1 LLDQDIGRNTRLMER
16 KNDVSSRERGVRK
29 PKVHERP
36 AGRLGG
42 GYPHIETEQRSLNP
56 GDLAKPRILIVE
68 DGMIMAEDMRR
79 RCEALGYRVAA
90 IVATGEEALDIAE
103 VVQPDLVLMDV
114 RLSGS
119 IDGVEAARRMREEL
133 ELPVVYVTAYS
144 DDATLERA
152 KRTGPFGYLL
162 KPVGAR
168 ELHTTIEMA
177 LYRHAAEQE
186 LRESHALSRAL
197 LEASPDAVALTDIQG
212 TVVSCNEL
220 YAALIG
226 SGSQSEAIGTAF
238 TDALSTQDIRR
249 WTKNL
254 PRTLHAG
261 YQEAE
266 EYTFVREGRKS
277 TRHRTAVGVMKERKG
292 NPRYLL
298 ITVRRTG
305 GAGRHAPSQAGGRR
319 EQTALLKQVHQ
330 RIDRNLSLVSS
341 VLHIHSRRVHEP
353 ATRHVLRGCWSR
365 MEALSLAQRLLSN
378 TEHPGFLDLRKFTE
392 TLGTNLFE
400 SYAVSPDCINLT
412 LHIEGIHLAADKA
425 LPSCLIVHELIANSL
440 EHAFT
445 GRATGA
451 VTVSAHRNNGS
462 SVSISVSDNGVGMP
476 SIKKLE
482 SNGNIGFE
490 LARMLTEQ
498 LHGTLERVDG
508 DGLSVTLTFPV

>member
-1 LLDQDIGRNTRLMER
+1 MEQKKDGRSRDQ
-16 KNDVSSRERGVRK
+16 GVWK
-29 PKVHERP
+29 AKVHERP

-42 GYPHIETEQRSLNP
+42 GYPHIETQQRTLNP
-56 GDLAKPRILIVE
+56 GDLAKPRLLIVE

-186 LRESHALSRAL
+186 LRESQALSCAL

-212 TVVSCNEL
+212 TVISCNERFAGL
-220 YAALIG
+220 VG
-226 SGSQSEAIGTAF
+226 CEGHSETVGTSI

-266 EYTFVREGRKS
+266 EYTFAREGRKPI
-277 TRHRTAVGVMKERKG
+277 RHRVAVGVMKERKG

-298 ITVRRTG
+298 VTVRTTG
-305 GAGRHAPSQAGGRR
+305 GARRRTPAQNGARR
-319 EQTALLKQVHQ
+319 EQSALLKQVHQ

-341 VLHIHSRRVHEP
+341 LLHIHSRRVHEP
-353 ATRHVLRGCWSR
+353 TTRHVLRGCWSR

-378 TEHPGFLDLRKFTE
+378 AEHPGFLVLRNYVE
-392 TLGTNLFE
+392 TLGRMLFE
-400 SYAVSPDCINLT
+400 YYAVSPDGIDLT
-412 LHIEGIHLAADKA
+412 LHIEGIHLSADKA

-440 EHAFT
+440 QHAFT

-476 SIKKLE
+476 SARKLE

-498 LHGTLERVDG
+498 LHGTLKRNDG
-508 DGLSVTLTFPV
+508 NGLSFTLTFPV

>member
-1 LLDQDIGRNTRLMER
+1 MEQ
-16 KNDVSSRERGVRK
+16 
-29 PKVHERP
+29 VHERI
-36 AGRLGG
+36 AGRLRG
-42 GYPHIETEQRSLNP
+42 GYPHIETEKRSLEP
-56 GDLAKPRILIVE
+56 GELTKPRILIVE
-68 DGMIMAEDMRR
+68 DGMIMAEEMRR

-114 RLSGS
+114 RLGGV

-186 LRESHALSRAL
+186 LRDSHALSRAL

-212 TVVSCNEL
+212 TVLFCNDL
-220 YAALIG
+220 YAGLVGCADQRHA
-226 SGSQSEAIGTAF
+226 SGTSF
-238 TDALSTQDIRR
+238 TEALSTQDIRR

-254 PRTLHAG
+254 PHTLHAG
-261 YQEAE
+261 YHEAE
-266 EYTFVREGRKS
+266 EYTFIRTGRKPV
-277 TRHRTAVGVMKERKG
+277 RLRVAVGVMKERSG
-292 NPRYLL
+292 SPRYLL
-298 ITVRRTG
+298 ITVRTSNGSRRRA
-305 GAGRHAPSQAGGRR
+305 AGQNGGRR
-319 EQTALLKQVHQ
+319 EQSALLGQVHQ

-353 ATRHVLRGCWSR
+353 ATRHLLRGCWSR

-378 TEHPGFLDLRKFTE
+378 EEHPGFLDLRKYVEF
-392 TLGTNLFE
+392 LGTALFE
-400 SYAVSPDCINLT
+400 SHVVSPDGIDLI
-412 LHIEGIHLAADKA
+412 LHIDGIHLAADEA
-425 LPSCLIVHELIANSL
+425 LPSCLILHELIANSL
-440 EHAFT
+440 QHAFT
-445 GRATGA
+445 GRASGA

-462 SVSISVSDNGVGMP
+462 SVAISVSDNGVGMP
-476 SIKKLE
+476 SARKPE
-482 SNGNIGFE
+482 SSGKIGFE

-498 LHGTLERVDG
+498 LHGTLERIDG
-508 DGLSVTLTFPV
+508 KGSSFTLTFPV

>member
-1 LLDQDIGRNTRLMER
+1 MEQ
-16 KNDVSSRERGVRK
+16 KNDRSVHDQGVWK
-29 PKVHERP
+29 VKVHERL
-36 AGRLGG
+36 AGQLGG
-42 GYPHIETEQRSLNP
+42 GYPHIETEQRSHQP
-56 GDLAKPRILIVE
+56 ADFAKPRILIVE

-114 RLSGS
+114 RLSGN

-162 KPVGAR
+162 KPVSAR

-220 YAALIG
+220 YAGLVGCAG
-226 SGSQSEAIGTAF
+226 QSDAIGKLF
-238 TDALSTQDIRR
+238 TEVLSTQDIRR

-261 YQEAE
+261 YHEAE
-266 EYTFVREGRKS
+266 EYTFTREGRKPN
-277 TRHRTAVGVMKERKG
+277 RLQVAVGVMKERKG
-292 NPRYLL
+292 TPRYLL
-298 ITVRRTG
+298 ITVRTSNGSRRRATG
-305 GAGRHAPSQAGGRR
+305 QNGGRR
-319 EQTALLKQVHQ
+319 EQTALLRQVHQ

-353 ATRHVLRGCWSR
+353 ATRHMLRGCWSR

-378 TEHPGFLDLRKFTE
+378 EEHPGFLDLRKYVE
-392 TLGTNLFE
+392 SLGTALFE
-400 SYAVSPDCINLT
+400 SHAMSPDGIALT
-412 LHIEGIHLAADKA
+412 LHIDGIHLAAEKA
-425 LPSCLIVHELIANSL
+425 LPSCLVVHEMIANSL
-440 EHAFT
+440 QHAFT

-462 SVSISVSDNGVGMP
+462 SVAISVSDNGVGM
-476 SIKKLE
+476 SAARKLE
-482 SNGNIGFE
+482 SSGKIGFE
-490 LARMLTEQ
+490 LVRMLTEQ
-498 LHGTLERVDG
+498 LHGKLERNDG
-508 DGLSVTLTFPV
+508 EGVSFTLTFPV